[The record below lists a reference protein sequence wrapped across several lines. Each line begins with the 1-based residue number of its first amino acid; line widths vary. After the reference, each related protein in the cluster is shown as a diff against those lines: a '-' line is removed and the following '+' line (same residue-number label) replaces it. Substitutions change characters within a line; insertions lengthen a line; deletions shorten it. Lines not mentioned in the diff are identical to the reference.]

1 MPPTLP
7 GMTLQELIAA
17 CKGDRSYDQLEAA
30 GGGSPSSKRWQQ
42 IATKVDRNF
51 PDPPTI
57 RAIAR
62 ALAVT
67 ETTVVLAAARSLGLT
82 IPVADANRLAELL
95 PPSAARLTPMQVAAV
110 RQVVRAMVE
119 PVDRA
124 AEDADADAALDAE
137 RAAPTPLRPV
147 PQEP

>member
-7 GMTLQELIAA
+7 GMNLQELIAA
-17 CKGDRSYDQLEAA
+17 CKGDRSYEALEKA

-42 IATKVDRNF
+42 IATKVDPKF
-51 PDPPTI
+51 PDPATI
-57 RAIAR
+57 RSIAR
-62 ALAVT
+62 ALSVS

-82 IPVADANRLAELL
+82 IPLADASRLAELL

-119 PVDRA
+119 PMDIA

-137 RAAPTPLRPV
+137 RPARTPLRPV